1 MGQRL
6 ERLSPPPLLVHP
18 HAEIVAAL
26 KLASRAAQLLSNGSR
41 FHSANAVCDGQ
52 TMLEEARDR
61 RLAAT
66 RVIQRVLERY
76 ARKSEARG
84 QEPVGATSPAS

>member
-1 MGQRL
+1 MRPGRK
-6 ERLSPPPLLVHP
+6 SDT
-18 HAEIVAAL
+18 
-26 KLASRAAQLLSNGSR
+26 
-41 FHSANAVCDGQ
+41 FGQ

-76 ARKSEARG
+76 AREPEPRS